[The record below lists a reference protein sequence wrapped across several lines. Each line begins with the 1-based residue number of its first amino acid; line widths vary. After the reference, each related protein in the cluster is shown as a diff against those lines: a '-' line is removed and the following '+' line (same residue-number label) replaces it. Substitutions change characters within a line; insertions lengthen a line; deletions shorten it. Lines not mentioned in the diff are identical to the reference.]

1 MRSLLGILLAVAV
14 VAYGGPVAS
23 AAVAP
28 DRLDTARI
36 DSYVD
41 DYLDRHG
48 LVGAGIAVVHDGEVV
63 HAVGRGEDGDAPA
76 TAATPF
82 STGSVGKAVTAV
94 AVLQLVDDGVVG
106 LDDPVVRH
114 VPGFELADGR
124 QGEVTVRQLLS
135 HTSGIPSP
143 VITPPAHDLAEG
155 VAALRDLE
163 LASDPGRVYSY
174 SNANFHLSA
183 RLVEEVAGA
192 PFGEHLDDEVFA
204 PLGMSDTVAVDT
216 THADH
221 PGTQH
226 GHVTAWGTAL
236 PGPALDQLVAGAGG
250 VVTTAE
256 DMARFAAMLTDG
268 GRTPDGGQLV
278 SADLLAQAHTPQ
290 LAAERYGLGWQ
301 LSSAG
306 TEPARGGHAGST
318 TRYSAQLHVVP
329 ESGYGVVVML
339 NSFTPTYE
347 HPYELSSG
355 IIDLT
360 EGDDATPGAPV
371 ATLIDWALGLA
382 TLVVLGVTALG
393 LRRAGAWATRRAGW
407 SGWTYALRLAPQAVF
422 PALAVVLVGVVPVL
436 QNNSST
442 PYDVLT
448 FWPAAALLVLALAV
462 SGVALIGARTWRR
475 LGR

>member
-1 MRSLLGILLAVAV
+1 MRNFVSVLLALALM
-14 VAYGGPVAS
+14 AQGGAVAS

-28 DRLDTARI
+28 DQLDTARI
-36 DSYVD
+36 DSFVD

-48 LVGAGIAVVHDGEVV
+48 LVGAGVAVVHDGEVV
-63 HAVGRGEDGDAPA
+63 HASGRGEGNDAPA
-76 TAATPF
+76 TADTPF
-82 STGSVGKAVTAV
+82 STGSMGKAVTAF
-94 AVLQLVDDGVVG
+94 AVLQLVDDERVD
-106 LDDPVVRH
+106 LDDPVVQH
-114 VPGFELADGR
+114 VPEFELADNR
-124 QGEVTVRQLLS
+124 QGEVTIRQLLS

-143 VITPPAHDLAEG
+143 TIIPPAHDLTEG
-155 VAALRDLE
+155 VANLRNLE
-163 LASDPGRVYSY
+163 LASEPGQTHSY
-174 SNANFHLSA
+174 SNSNFHLAA
-183 RLVEEVAGA
+183 RLVEVVTGT
-192 PFGEHLDDEVFA
+192 PFKEYLDDEVFS
-204 PLGMSDTVAVDT
+204 PLGMAGTVAVDT
-216 THADH
+216 TRADH

-226 GHVTAWGTAL
+226 GHITAYGAAL

-256 DMARFAAMLTDG
+256 DMARFTAMLTDE
-268 GRTPDGGQLV
+268 GRTAGGEQLL
-278 SADLLAQAHTPQ
+278 SADLLAEAHTPQ

-301 LSSAG
+301 LSSPG
-306 TEPARGGHAGST
+306 TEPARGGHSGST

-360 EGDDATPGAPV
+360 EGDVATTGVPIP
-371 ATLIDWALGLA
+371 TLIDVALGLA
-382 TLVVLGVTALG
+382 TLLALG
-393 LRRAGAWATRRAGW
+393 LTVLGIRRAGAWSTRRSER

-422 PALAVVLVGVVPVL
+422 PALAVVLFGVVPTL

-448 FWPAAALLVLALAV
+448 VWPAAMVLVIALAV
-462 SGVALIGARTWRR
+462 SGVALISTRAWSR